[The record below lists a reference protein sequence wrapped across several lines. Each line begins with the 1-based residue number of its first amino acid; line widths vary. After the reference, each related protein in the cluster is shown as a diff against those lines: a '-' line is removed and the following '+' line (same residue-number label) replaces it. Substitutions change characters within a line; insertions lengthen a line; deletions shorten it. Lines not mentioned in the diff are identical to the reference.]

1 MKTVSTVS
9 FPFQHD
15 RLEFPKYANDC
26 LDKLCATST
35 VGIAACGYALAR
47 PCTGNDLNDHLT
59 NATVHSNNFITPLI
73 RKPAGSNGKVI
84 GSVDNANQP
93 EIPPLHA
100 NFSRPSTSRKW
111 LRRLSVSFSSSSSSG
126 SSPATS
132 TNSSSF
138 SSRSRSQSASLDA
151 SAPNS
156 RPPTRSKLLKRS
168 PSQRLAGSPSV
179 PSHLRR
185 PSTAVIQSTPLAK
198 SSHLAPIH
206 ASRPSTSALES
217 NPPRLPPQEPQDSW
231 RVFFSAKRQK
241 ARSSSAAGGKL
252 TKFAGIRRIYPSQP
266 RQEPSAPTLMLAP
279 SVETPD
285 YDAASILSGAASLF
299 FDSRP
304 GTRIGDFSQSRD
316 RPSTSANMA
325 APKRH
330 VRRSLSISNILPI
343 NGPRRHGQDDK
354 GLDGEGEGG
363 DALVGLCSTD
373 LGVTR
378 RFSEPLVD
386 SPYLL
391 LPRPASP
398 MGGGGDPLPPIQ
410 SLSALELDMEALP
423 ATNTDGLD
431 DYRLEALSPV
441 DPGHEADTDDDEEE
455 VDSEPFPRGGRHHQH
470 RLSVISASERA
481 STLVGSEDLGHFEGD
496 DFQSETVFDSVRTR
510 VSEPTPVRLDA
521 IFHLPPPEPSEHHLP
536 MGSAKSVMS
545 SDITPTK
552 GSDVPSPSTPTV
564 LTPHFQRSNM
574 SDDDDDGSS
583 SDWDLPSKSV
593 DDAGELRVPASSGLR
608 PLSGIHLSSRL
619 GLNLNNASSTSFGTA
634 LEGLSIDSS
643 SIRETSS
650 ILEWSES
657 IPNNGTPPSLSRR
670 SKAIHAKES
679 LLSGSRAGRRVP
691 SFHIRSQSV
700 PVVGAV
706 RAVPSPSE
714 NWDDDFLDDDGDG
727 GFGFTRREMTIPPE
741 IEERQASVIGHLGCV
756 REFALLVE
764 DLKRLRDIGNASGL
778 RTGPNKHLLEEA
790 DGIIALAT
798 LDDEDTL
805 PSVQL
810 DRSQNRSS
818 WHTPSRNSEMTLDD
832 DFKSTPRNRRRSSIL
847 LPDDDVFGGGNLP
860 TTPSFPHLRHG
871 FRSPSASSSPS
882 PLSKKS
888 IDKND
893 PVEVAKGIME
903 RMQLQHWQR
912 SDSLIG
918 SGKSKGAW
926 NGGKVQFDTDMLR
939 ELVVHVGGLK
949 RDLAELVDCLDSP
962 SLKKHPHYLT
972 SDVVESPT
980 TLEAGEYGLEIG
992 PGMSPF
998 DQEGCGSGLEKVRSN
1013 NGVDFRPIVGVV

>member
-1 MKTVSTVS
+1 
-9 FPFQHD
+9 
-15 RLEFPKYANDC
+15 
-26 LDKLCATST
+26 
-35 VGIAACGYALAR
+35 
-47 PCTGNDLNDHLT
+47 
-59 NATVHSNNFITPLI
+59 
-73 RKPAGSNGKVI
+73 
-84 GSVDNANQP
+84 
-93 EIPPLHA
+93 
-100 NFSRPSTSRKW
+100 
-111 LRRLSVSFSSSSSSG
+111 
-126 SSPATS
+126 
-132 TNSSSF
+132 
-138 SSRSRSQSASLDA
+138 
-151 SAPNS
+151 
-156 RPPTRSKLLKRS
+156 
-168 PSQRLAGSPSV
+168 
-179 PSHLRR
+179 
-185 PSTAVIQSTPLAK
+185 
-198 SSHLAPIH
+198 
-206 ASRPSTSALES
+206 
-217 NPPRLPPQEPQDSW
+217 
-231 RVFFSAKRQK
+231 
-241 ARSSSAAGGKL
+241 
-252 TKFAGIRRIYPSQP
+252 
-266 RQEPSAPTLMLAP
+266 MLAP

-285 YDAASILSGAASLF
+285 YDAASIFSGAASLF

-304 GTRIGDFSQSRD
+304 GTRIGDFSQSRG

-325 APKRH
+325 APKRPA
-330 VRRSLSISNILPI
+330 RRSLSISNILPI
-343 NGPRRHGQDDK
+343 NGPRKHGQDDK
-354 GLDGEGEGG
+354 GLGGEGEGG
-363 DALVGLCSTD
+363 DALAGLCSAD

-391 LPRPASP
+391 VPRSASP
-398 MGGGGDPLPPIQ
+398 MGEEERDPLPPIQ

-423 ATNTDGLD
+423 ATNANGLD
-431 DYRLEALSPV
+431 RYRLETMSPL
-441 DPGHEADTDDDEEE
+441 DPSYEADTDDDDDDDDDDDQ
-455 VDSEPFPRGGRHHQH
+455 DSEPFPQGGRHHQH

-510 VSEPTPVRLDA
+510 VSGPTPVRLDA
-521 IFHLPPPEPSEHHLP
+521 IFRLPPPEPSEYHLP
-536 MGSAKSVMS
+536 MGSTKSIMS

-552 GSDVPSPSTPTV
+552 GNDVPSSSTPTV
-564 LTPHFQRSNM
+564 LTPHVQRSNV
-574 SDDDDDGSS
+574 SDDGDDGSS
-583 SDWDLPSKSV
+583 SDWDLPSKSA
-593 DDAGELRVPASSGLR
+593 DDAGELRVPTSSGLR

-679 LLSGSRAGRRVP
+679 LLSGNRVGRRVP

-706 RAVPSPSE
+706 RTVPSPSE
-714 NWDDDFLDDDGDG
+714 NWDDDFLDDDGED

-778 RTGPNKHLLEEA
+778 RNGPNKNLLEEA

-805 PSVQL
+805 PSVQP

-818 WHTPSRNSEMTLDD
+818 WHTPSRHSEMTLD

-903 RMQLQHWQR
+903 RMQLQHWQK
-912 SDSLIG
+912 SDNPIG

-962 SLKKHPHYLT
+962 SLKKHPHYITT

-980 TLEAGEYGLEIG
+980 TLEAGEYGLEVS
-992 PGMSPF
+992 PGMSSF